1 MGRNVAPIVA
11 VVVALSVGGIGIA
24 QGSSNPSDHLA
35 KAAAK
40 KKRHTLNVAYKSGQI
55 DVIDEGTET
64 ADVVFQAYSK
74 LKGRPFGAFKAQ
86 MNEERFLKWNVP
98 NQIPRIDASATVQVT
113 FTAVIRGAR
122 KSEDGRFR
130 GFWNYSQDSA
140 GNILSPITGIISSG
154 SGKFKGAGGR
164 FDVIGIHNTS
174 NDPVR
179 QEARW
184 TGFIRY

>member
-11 VVVALSVGGIGIA
+11 VVVALSVGGTGIA
-24 QGSSNPSDHLA
+24 QGSSDPSDHLA